1 MAEQLYTTDNTEFE
15 RLLSLGFSETE
26 AGRLVYLKAHV
37 SEQVEYKEMLAESRR
52 LSFVRWLIEHD
63 RISR

>member
-1 MAEQLYTTDNTEFE
+1 MAEKLYATDNTEFE
-15 RLLSLGFSETE
+15 HLLSLGFSETE
-26 AGRLVYLKAHV
+26 AGRLVYLKDHV